1 MAVPMK
7 KVTRM
12 KRGQRRSHDRLGA
25 DAHHECPNCGE
36 LKRPHH
42 ICSSCGF
49 YKSREVLEPDSAI

>member
-12 KRGQRRSHDRLGA
+12 KRGQRRSHDKLGL

-42 ICSSCGF
+42 VCSACGF
-49 YKSREVLEPDSAI
+49 YKNREVVEPGAAV